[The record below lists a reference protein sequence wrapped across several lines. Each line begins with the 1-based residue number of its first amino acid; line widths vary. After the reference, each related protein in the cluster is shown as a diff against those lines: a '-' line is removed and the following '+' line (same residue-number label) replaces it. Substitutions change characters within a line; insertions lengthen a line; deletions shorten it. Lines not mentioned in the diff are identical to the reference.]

1 MDGFWPEVGLVFFF
15 FSSGRG
21 LGVSFLTSWWR
32 VFSLFGARW
41 VDFFL
46 LGPLFFFLGGS
57 SDSRLVSIV
66 RDFLGKFLRGGLLI
80 IVPLIAL
87 YSTAVFFGTLIASL
101 FLS

>member
-15 FSSGRG
+15 KR
-21 LGVSFLTSWWR
+21 LGPWSEFFDVM
-32 VFSLFGARW
+32 VACIFSLRGP
-41 VDFFL
+41 VGGFFL
-46 LGPLFFFLGGS
+46 LGPLFFLGGS

>member
-1 MDGFWPEVGLVFFF
+1 MYFL
-15 FSSGRG
+15 S
-21 LGVSFLTSWWR
+21 LGPGGWTYLAGGP
-32 VFSLFGARW
+32 SLFFW
-41 VDFFL
+41 
-46 LGPLFFFLGGS
+46 GGS

-101 FLS
+101 FPILDVDLKVFGDS

>member
-1 MDGFWPEVGLVFFF
+1 MDFFF
-15 FSSGRG
+15 C
-21 LGVSFLTSWWR
+21 W
-32 VFSLFGARW
+32 
-41 VDFFL
+41 
-46 LGPLFFFLGGS
+46 GPLVFLGGS

-101 FLS
+101 FPILDVDLKVFGDS

>member
-1 MDGFWPEVGLVFFF
+1 MGLVFFF
-15 FSSGRG
+15 KR
-21 LGVSFLTSWWR
+21 LGPWSEFFDV
-32 VFSLFGARW
+32 VVACIFSLRGP
-41 VDFFL
+41 VGGFFL
-46 LGPLFFFLGGS
+46 LGAPPFFLGGS

-87 YSTAVFFGTLIASL
+87 DSTAVFFGTLIASL

>member
-15 FSSGRG
+15 KRSGPWSEFFD
-21 LGVSFLTSWWR
+21 VM
-32 VFSLFGARW
+32 VACIFSLRGP
-41 VDFFL
+41 VGGFFCW
-46 LGPLFFFLGGS
+46 GPSFFFFWGGS

>member
-1 MDGFWPEVGLVFFF
+1 MYFLSSGPGGWIFFF
-15 FSSGRG
+15 
-21 LGVSFLTSWWR
+21 
-32 VFSLFGARW
+32 GA
-41 VDFFL
+41 
-46 LGPLFFFLGGS
+46 PPFFLGGS
-57 SDSRLVSIV
+57 SDSRLVSVV

>member
-1 MDGFWPEVGLVFFF
+1 MY
-15 FSSGRG
+15 
-21 LGVSFLTSWWR
+21 FLS
-32 VFSLFGARW
+32 
-41 VDFFL
+41 
-46 LGPLFFFLGGS
+46 LGPGGWTFLAGGPSFFLGGS